1 MRREFGTIQE
11 VKRGSVYRVFW
22 QQDGRKHSK
31 RIHGTRADASRFLA
45 KIQIKET
52 GAGDNTTYSEYWDAV
67 VEPSFYGLAPR
78 TVADYKRL
86 WATLEPLIGHVQ
98 IHRTTHRMAQQAIQ
112 KVGAPRKQEQCK
124 ALWRKIC
131 NMAIVQ
137 DGLLTTNP
145 INAIRTQPVT
155 HKEKVLWSVE
165 DVTQVMNDIQGVKCE
180 PLVLLSLSCGLRPE
194 ECFALDWEDL
204 TFTDGYCIV
213 NVHRTSVIVDGKPVV
228 SERMKTKG
236 SLRKSVCA
244 GAFAARLEE
253 LAQGKT
259 GAICPNGLGGRTSP
273 CTLSRNW
280 KVYCNRN
287 GITYVSFENM
297 RTNFKTLAAQALIPA
312 ELARMQMGHSGVGV
326 AEQHYLV
333 TTEPLLRTIADMF
346 WALWG
351 NG

>member
-1 MRREFGTIQE
+1 M
-11 VKRGSVYRVFW
+11 
-22 QQDGRKHSK
+22 
-31 RIHGTRADASRFLA
+31 
-45 KIQIKET
+45 
-52 GAGDNTTYSEYWDAV
+52 
-67 VEPSFYGLAPR
+67 
-78 TVADYKRL
+78 
-86 WATLEPLIGHVQ
+86 
-98 IHRTTHRMAQQAIQ
+98 
-112 KVGAPRKQEQCK
+112 
-124 ALWRKIC
+124 
-131 NMAIVQ
+131 
-137 DGLLTTNP
+137 
-145 INAIRTQPVT
+145 
-155 HKEKVLWSVE
+155 
-165 DVTQVMNDIQGVKCE
+165 
-180 PLVLLSLSCGLRPE
+180 
-194 ECFALDWEDL
+194 
-204 TFTDGYCIV
+204 FTDGYCIV

-333 TTEPLLRTIADMF
+333 TTEPLLRTTADMF
-346 WALWG
+346 WALWV